1 MIWSVF
7 KLNIFLSL
15 MENYPE
21 FPVANLNYAGGHA
34 GHQIYI
40 LVAKNKIWS
49 PRPPF

>member
-21 FPVANLNYAGGHA
+21 FPVANLNYAG
-34 GHQIYI
+34 HQIYI